1 NHELRERTAGS
12 GRARLARR
20 GPGAV
25 PRHPGRREGV
35 TRALEVARA
44 ALAATDGEAEAI
56 AHAETSGLAR
66 FASSEVHQP
75 TLIDNV
81 VVTRSEEHTS
91 ELQSRGHL

>member
-1 NHELRERTAGS
+1 M
-12 GRARLARR
+12 
-20 GPGAV
+20 
-25 PRHPGRREGV
+25 

-81 VVTRSEEHTS
+81 VVTLRLVRDGRTGGARATCG
-91 ELQSRGHL
+91 RGS